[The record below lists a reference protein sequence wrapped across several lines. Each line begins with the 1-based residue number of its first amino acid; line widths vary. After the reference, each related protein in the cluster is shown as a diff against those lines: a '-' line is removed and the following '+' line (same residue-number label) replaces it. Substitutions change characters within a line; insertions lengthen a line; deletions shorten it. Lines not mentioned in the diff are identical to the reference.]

1 MSLAS
6 LNRYALVAVAALSAQ
21 VATAAPPHGGGHAP
35 GPAAH
40 GHVGPAPVAHNHG
53 HVGTG
58 YYSGYRPL
66 PYNYGGYGG
75 YRGVGIGIGI
85 GFGSGYGLYG
95 PLNYGLGGS
104 PFGYGGLGA
113 GGLGYGALGYGY
125 GYPGTRA
132 TVGVPATVGTTVVAG
147 SSPLTSAYSTPLPPI
162 SNLPQPGGDP
172 VPQPLPTPA
181 GAAAGEPAV
190 ITVITSEGATVSF
203 DGLASEQTGTRHS
216 FTTRPLPG
224 GVQTRVSIKV
234 TKADG
239 RPSTVTLG
247 VAGGEKATVDMRN

>member
-6 LNRYALVAVAALSAQ
+6 LNRYAIAAAAALTAQ
-21 VATAAPPHGGGHAP
+21 VATAAPPHGGGGHA
-35 GPAAH
+35 PAAH

-58 YYSGYRPL
+58 YYGGYRPV
-66 PYNYGGYGG
+66 PYSGGYGG
-75 YRGVGIGIGI
+75 YNSFGAYRGVGIGI

-104 PFGYGGLGA
+104 PFGYGGLGY

-125 GYPGTRA
+125 GVPSTRA
-132 TVGVPATVGTTVVAG
+132 VVGVPATTVVTG
-147 SSPLTSAYSTPLPPI
+147 SSPLPYTYGSPLPSI
-162 SNLPQPGGDP
+162 TSLQPSGDP

-181 GAAAGEPAV
+181 GSAAAEPAV

-216 FTTRPLPG
+216 FTTKPLPSG
-224 GVQTRVSIKV
+224 AQTRVSIKV
-234 TKADG
+234 TGADG